1 MAKFDGLRA
10 KPYSYLTDDGSGDK
24 KAKGT
29 KKCVIKRKLKFEIY
43 ENCLEASQ
51 LENQINFI
59 EKK

>member
-1 MAKFDGLRA
+1 MMVVE
-10 KPYSYLTDDGSGDK
+10 
-24 KAKGT
+24 T
-29 KKCVIKRKLKFEIY
+29 KKQKGQKSVIKRKLKFEIY

>member
-1 MAKFDGLRA
+1 MMVVE
-10 KPYSYLTDDGSGDK
+10 TK
-24 KAKGT
+24 KQKGK